1 MSSWPDVHTV
11 PCMEFSPGKTGPK
24 SNQKAVVTT
33 ITFLPLMYHEHI
45 LLDQLLITL
54 QPFQGSGPFENHRRA
69 IYCSSRKVDVSIC
82 KSQLM
87 VLLELDQKPPVTHGF
102 QF

>member
-54 QPFQGSGPFENHRRA
+54 QPFQGSGPFEILEELYIVVPEKWMCLYA
-69 IYCSSRKVDVSIC
+69 KVS
-82 KSQLM
+82 
-87 VLLELDQKPPVTHGF
+87 
-102 QF
+102 